1 MLSVTDNSQRARGD
15 VSGVAAPSSNSEVN
29 LDHFDRKLQPWKS
42 PQIHRSKP

>member
-29 LDHFDRKLQPWKS
+29 LDHFDRKLQPSKS